1 MTDYEKCRE
10 KRIAENKLKMQ
21 EMGICSAAYETQSK
35 KGTKRK
41 CRSKEDD
48 IENDEMERDDDAEY
62 DPEME
67 DKGEMEEDKSEM
79 EEDKG
84 EMEEDKGEMEEDKG
98 EEETD
103 TTTRTAS
110 EIVSHNPKKKR
121 GRGPTKGLKNKE
133 PMHLEYDKFGQPCG
147 KWRHMYGQQ
156 VGLCMRKLSIL
167 TTWKEVTEGMKKAL
181 WEDTV
186 NLFHIEPDE
195 AKKEVFLSAVAER
208 FRDFK
213 TKLVSGWITLR
224 RKEPSL
230 RS

>member
-1 MTDYEKCRE
+1 MTDYEKYRE

-21 EMGICSAAYETQSK
+21 EMGINSAAYETQSK

-48 IENDEMERDDDAEY
+48 IENDDLERDDDAEY
-62 DPEME
+62 DP
-67 DKGEMEEDKSEM
+67 
-79 EEDKG
+79 

-103 TTTRTAS
+103 TTTLIQEEDETVSAPQAQGCLQVHTAS
-110 EIVSHNPKKKR
+110 EIVSHNPKKTR
-121 GRGPTKGLKNKE
+121 GRRPTKGLKNKE

-147 KWRHMYGQQ
+147 KWRHIYGQQ

-213 TKLVSGWITLR
+213 TKRNG
-224 RKEPSL
+224 KGE
-230 RS
+230 